1 MEDKPQ
7 LKEIKSEIEDIIHL
21 IEQGKIDEAA
31 NKVKERL
38 NKNWDNE
45 DYDEI
50 LINNLSNL
58 SAKSVEFIKDVFPSL
73 LKLIR
78 INTDVLR
85 YSLILSLKP
94 IVEESPDLLV
104 GYAKEYLEDK
114 SPNARESILQLL
126 EFAASKN
133 PDAIKQFISFAIKL
147 LADEKDF
154 VQKKAI
160 DLLKVEGK
168 KFEDEIENSSIE
180 FLKTVQNEE
189 VKKNVEEL
197 LKKLV
202 DIKKLEQEDISKKEL
217 ETAKKILDEKEKE
230 IEKVELKLKEE
241 AIKKKEELISLQKES
256 TDKDKELKQ
265 KELEL
270 KEKEQVLKEKE
281 LKLKEAALAVKE
293 KEIEH
298 AQIELVK
305 KELEIKNLDEKKE
318 EIIKKEEK
326 RIEKKINND
335 SEQDFNSE

>member
-1 MEDKPQ
+1 MEEKPQ
-7 LKEIKSEIEDIIHL
+7 LKEIKSEIEELIHL

-38 NKNWDNE
+38 NKNWENE

-58 SAKSVEFIKDVFPSL
+58 SSKSVDFIKEIFPSL

-78 INTDVLR
+78 INADVLR

-94 IVEESPDLLV
+94 IVETYPDLLV

-133 PDAIKQFISFAIKL
+133 PESIKPFISIVIKL

-168 KFEDEIENSSIE
+168 KFEDEIEKSSIE

-197 LKKLV
+197 LKKLI
-202 DIKKLEQEDISKKEL
+202 DIKKLEQENVTMIEI

-230 IEKVELKLKEE
+230 IAQVELKIKEE

-256 TDKDKELKQ
+256 TDKDKELIQ

-270 KEKEQVLKEKE
+270 KEKEQLLKEKE

-298 AQIELVK
+298 AEIELVK

-318 EIIKKEEK
+318 EIIKNEEK
-326 RIEKKINND
+326 RINKATKDDDHE
-335 SEQDFNSE
+335 